1 MSDSKNN
8 TGNPDRSL
16 VNMGEAYE
24 VQYWKDKFGVSKEEL
39 QEAVDAVGSS
49 TEKVEQY
56 LKGNR

>member
-16 VNMGEAYE
+16 INMGESYE
-24 VQYWKDKFGVSKEEL
+24 VQYWKDKFNVSKEEL

-49 TEKVEQY
+49 AEKVEQY